1 MAIAQLQGAA
11 MLTKEGFHA
20 ESKKAFGFPD
30 SYANSMDAWIDCM
43 SYLRD
48 EEGMT
53 MFRLF
58 PKELLQIVVLD
69 AAVMQEQAPDILEEL
84 TYCVAGLN
92 ERYEDYGE
100 KPALQL
106 ILK

>member
-1 MAIAQLQGAA
+1 MAIAELQGTA
-11 MLTKEGFHA
+11 MLTRDGFHA

-30 SYANSMDAWIDCM
+30 TYANTMDAWIDCM

-53 MFRLF
+53 KFRLF

-69 AAVMQEQAPDILEEL
+69 AAVMQEQAPDLLEEL